1 VPDIRWIVQTL
12 REAAWAPT
20 FVLCAS
26 VLAEKI
32 FNAYNRFPRID
43 IPFHFLGGIAITYFF
58 WRASANVQ
66 SVAGP
71 FPMVICVVIAF
82 VCAITVT
89 ILWEFFEFLSDRFLG
104 THTQHGLGDALSD
117 IFFSLAGGVVY
128 LVLALSAG

>member
-1 VPDIRWIVQTL
+1 
-12 REAAWAPT
+12 
-20 FVLCAS
+20 
-26 VLAEKI
+26 
-32 FNAYNRFPRID
+32 
-43 IPFHFLGGIAITYFF
+43 
-58 WRASANVQ
+58 
-66 SVAGP
+66 
-71 FPMVICVVIAF
+71 VICVVIAF